1 MLRVVSALLL
11 AAPAFA
17 ADENV
22 NAQVVSALG
31 EAGVK
36 ALHEQKEKA
45 YSDLMAKHPEIAA
58 KAKQTQLKL
67 VKQLDA
73 IPQAQKVL
81 KDACG
86 VDNLTADE
94 NVKTVASRLVSDS
107 TLYAAVSEKLD
118 ETQRGEMEQNIVA
131 GYKELSRLILEKDP
145 EWAEKQ
151 EAAAKAALKEKGVG
165 EPQFAQITAL
175 ELEVTKARLAQATK
189 ELAKQSKASK
199 NNAALLAPQFPFGP
213 FWAFPYAFPY
223 VFMPPFNMTTWP
235 AATPLTPAGYFLPYP
250 FAPCWP
256 FFPCVS
262 TDDAEKKPSASA

>member
-17 ADENV
+17 AGENV

-58 KAKQTQLKL
+58 KAKETQLKL

-94 NVKTVASRLVSDS
+94 NVTVSYTHL
-107 TLYAAVSEKLD
+107 TLP
-118 ETQRGEMEQNIVA
+118 T
-131 GYKELSRLILEKDP
+131 
-145 EWAEKQ
+145 
-151 EAAAKAALKEKGVG
+151 
-165 EPQFAQITAL
+165 T
-175 ELEVTKARLAQATK
+175 
-189 ELAKQSKASK
+189 
-199 NNAALLAPQFPFGP
+199 
-213 FWAFPYAFPY
+213 PY
-223 VFMPPFNMTTWP
+223 V
-235 AATPLTPAGYFLPYP
+235 
-250 FAPCWP
+250 
-256 FFPCVS
+256 
-262 TDDAEKKPSASA
+262 

>member
-11 AAPAFA
+11 ASPAFA

-58 KAKQTQLKL
+58 KAKETQLKL
-67 VKQLDA
+67 VKQLDG
-73 IPQAQKVL
+73 IPAAQKVL
-81 KDACG
+81 KDACS

-131 GYKELSRLILEKDP
+131 GYKELSKLILEKDP

-151 EAAAKAALKEKGVG
+151 EAAAKAALKDNGVG

-199 NNAALLAPQFPFGP
+199 NSALLAPQFPFGP
-213 FWAFPYAFPY
+213 FWAFPYAYPY
-223 VFMPPFNMTTWP
+223 VFMPPFNTTTYP
-235 AATPLTPAGYFLPYP
+235 ATPLTPAGYFLPYP

-262 TDDAEKKPSASA
+262 TDDASAPSAPSSA